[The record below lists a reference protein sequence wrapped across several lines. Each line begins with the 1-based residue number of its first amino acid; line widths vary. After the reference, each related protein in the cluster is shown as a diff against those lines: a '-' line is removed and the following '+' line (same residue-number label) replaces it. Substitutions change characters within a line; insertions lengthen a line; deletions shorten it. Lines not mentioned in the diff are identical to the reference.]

1 LFYRD
6 KKLTVKTAEF
16 ESSSKAVGVLTR
28 GFIKLK
34 SVASSSSQNKT
45 VADKEKGSK
54 RASYYNQGRSSR
66 ECSSINKQKPSFYEK
81 ERSPSKGNT
90 DVQNTTKDAVNPGPG
105 YILAFSFG

>member
-1 LFYRD
+1 M
-6 KKLTVKTAEF
+6 KTAEF

-34 SVASSSSQNKT
+34 YMASSSSYSSQNKT
-45 VADKEKGSK
+45 VEDKEKGSK

-105 YILAFSFG
+105 YILASSFG

>member
-1 LFYRD
+1 M
-6 KKLTVKTAEF
+6 KTAEF

-34 SVASSSSQNKT
+34 SMASSSSSSQSKT

-105 YILAFSFG
+105 YILASSFG